1 MRATIDKAG
10 RVVIPKPLRDR
21 VGLRPGAVELT
32 VDGVAIRIEALSEE
46 AVEERAGRL
55 VVPASQDEITLEDVW
70 ALRHGDQR

>member
-1 MRATIDKAG
+1 
-10 RVVIPKPLRDR
+10 VVIPKPLRDR

-32 VDGVAIRIEALSEE
+32 VDGVAIRIEALSEK

-55 VVPASQDEITLEDVW
+55 VVPASQDEVTLEDVW